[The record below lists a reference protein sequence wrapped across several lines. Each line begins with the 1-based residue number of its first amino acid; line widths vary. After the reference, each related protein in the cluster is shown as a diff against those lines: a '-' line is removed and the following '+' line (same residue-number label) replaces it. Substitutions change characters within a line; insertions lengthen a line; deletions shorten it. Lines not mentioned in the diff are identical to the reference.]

1 MDIQQPATLA
11 ESRKAPIVVGSG
23 DWLDAIVCDDNVRV
37 LSGLPDACIDLTVTS
52 PPYDDIFAYGG
63 HSWDFNALAA
73 QLARVTKPGGIGF
86 EIKVH
91 QGKRLNQIVAETF
104 GAFSK
109 PHGTDWLM
117 RHLRKKLVVRWA
129 H

>member
-1 MDIQQPATLA
+1 MENPPDYIPRPQAGLLLHTIRI
-11 ESRKAPIVVGSG
+11 ESHV
-23 DWLDAIVCDDNVRV
+23 
-37 LSGLPDACIDLTVTS
+37 
-52 PPYDDIFAYGG
+52 
-63 HSWDFNALAA
+63 
-73 QLARVTKPGGIGF
+73 GGIGF